1 MIESKKVNK
10 FIVSEP
16 IIIMKPLCLTIA
28 GADPTSGAGIQ
39 ADIRTFDRCG
49 VHPFSVI
56 TAITYQT
63 ATKFIG
69 YKSLSD
75 ELNNQLDA
83 ILTVYPIKYVKIGM
97 IPDVKTIDIIIQNIK
112 NYNLNA
118 ILDPILIASAGGRL
132 SSEGLESEIERNL
145 FPHVKII
152 TPNITE
158 ASFYSNINLSNL
170 SNESIDELKEAAEI
184 LLKKLYRNENSK
196 RIEKAVV
203 IKSARSKSNEILD
216 LVLLNKEINGQMK
229 RVFQL
234 FKKKKVIFEGNVHGT
249 GCVFSSA
256 ITAFLAKGYSIENS
270 IVKAEDFFDNKF
282 QSFIE
287 LPDKGKFIDLTVSEE
302 RLKVINQIKEVYN
315 VISQSKDFSKLIPEV
330 RMNIS
335 SSLPN
340 ATGKND
346 IASVEGRITII
357 NEFPKASGE
366 IRFGVSDHTARLILS
381 AKKFDNSINFVMNLR
396 FNPNWIVLIQDN
408 TDLELAEI
416 IREDQPE
423 EIKMKEFSTMQWLI
437 KKSIEKI
444 GKIPDIV
451 WDKGALGK
459 EPMMRLF
466 GKNSKDI
473 ITKLKKIIDAI
484 SS

>member
-75 ELNNQLDA
+75 DLDNQLDA

-132 SSEGLESEIERNL
+132 SSEGLELEIERNL

-170 SNESIDELKEAAEI
+170 SNENIDELKEAAEI
-184 LLKKLYRNENSK
+184 LLKKLYVNENSK
-196 RIEKAVV
+196 KIEKAVV
-203 IKSARSKSNEILD
+203 IKSARSKTNEILD

-287 LPDKGKFIDLTVSEE
+287 LPDKGNIIDLTVSDE
-302 RLKVINQIKEVYN
+302 RLKVINQIKEIYN
-315 VISQSKDFSKLIPEV
+315 VISQSKGFSKLIPEV

-335 SSLPN
+335 GSLPN

-357 NEFPKASGE
+357 NGFPKASGE

-381 AKKFDNSINFVMNLR
+381 AKEFDNSINFVMNLK
-396 FNPNWIVLIQDN
+396 FNPKWIALIQEN
-408 TDLELAEI
+408 TDLELKEI
-416 IREDQPE
+416 IREEQPE
-423 EIKMKEFSTMQWLI
+423 EIKKKEFSTMQWII

-466 GKNSKDI
+466 GKNSKEM
-473 ITKLKKIIDAI
+473 ITKLKEIIDAI